1 MVLYKTS
8 YYEKCINIIFIF
20 SKISFS
26 QQTPNCENIFIIT
39 TDGFRWQELFNGADS
54 SILFN
59 TRFVKDTATFQ
70 YLYWAPTAEERR
82 KKLLPFTWNFIAHKG
97 QI

>member
-8 YYEKCINIIFIF
+8 YYESLLVLFLFF
-20 SKISFS
+20 SNISFS
-26 QQTPNCENIFIIT
+26 QQTPGCKNIFIVT

-59 TRFVKDTATFQ
+59 TQYVKDTATLQ
-70 YLYWAPTAEERR
+70 YLYWAPTTEERR
-82 KKLLPFTWNFIAHKG
+82 K
-97 QI
+97 